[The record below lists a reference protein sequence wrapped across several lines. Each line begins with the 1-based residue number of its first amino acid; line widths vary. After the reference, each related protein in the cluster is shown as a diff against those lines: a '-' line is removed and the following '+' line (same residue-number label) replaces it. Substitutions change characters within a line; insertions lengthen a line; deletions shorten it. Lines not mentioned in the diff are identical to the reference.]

1 MKKRNVRLILCLILS
16 ILSIGLSFTHVF
28 ANGISYE
35 FDESVQEQLDDFF
48 LEYQEITSQVQ
59 YDPSVDL
66 NNWKINIQNYTFNLR
81 EKISHTAAGEFFRNL
96 AISIGEERIREGALR
111 IEYDYIDFSV
121 RISPST
127 LTGFFYKNNGSFV
140 TLMIRH

>member
-1 MKKRNVRLILCLILS
+1 M
-16 ILSIGLSFTHVF
+16 
-28 ANGISYE
+28 
-35 FDESVQEQLDDFF
+35 
-48 LEYQEITSQVQ
+48 
-59 YDPSVDL
+59 
-66 NNWKINIQNYTFNLR
+66 
-81 EKISHTAAGEFFRNL
+81 AAGEFFRNL

-140 TLMIRH
+140 ALMIRH

>member
-1 MKKRNVRLILCLILS
+1 MKKRSVRLILCL

-28 ANGISYE
+28 ATGISYK
-35 FDESVQEQLDDFF
+35 FDESVKEQLDNFF

-81 EKISHTAAGEFFRNL
+81 EKSGHMAAGEFFRNL

-140 TLMIRH
+140 ALMIRH